1 MNKKQIILI
10 AAIIAFV
17 IGLVIISMILNN
29 ANSSK
34 SNSTISTESIKTI
47 NQEQFDELVLNAD
60 KPVLV
65 DFYADW
71 CGPCK
76 ILSPTIEELAQDK
89 KYSDKYYFY
98 KVNVDTAFNIS
109 ERYSIQYIPTIIV
122 FKDGTEI
129 TRSSGVVEKDY
140 IVDMLKQGLELIK
153 KESRYSLD
161 SLF

>member
-17 IGLVIISMILNN
+17 VGLVIISMILNN
-29 ANSSK
+29 ANGLK

-122 FKDGTEI
+122 FKDGEEI
-129 TRSSGVVEKDY
+129 TRNSGVVEKDY
-140 IVDMLKQGLELIK
+140 IVDMLKQGLEK
-153 KESRYSLD
+153 
-161 SLF
+161 

>member
-1 MNKKQIILI
+1 MNKKQVVLI

-17 IGLVIISMILNN
+17 VGLVIISMILNN
-29 ANSSK
+29 ANGSK

-122 FKDGTEI
+122 FKDGEEI
-129 TRSSGVVEKDY
+129 TRNSGVVEKDY
-140 IVDMLKQGLELIK
+140 IVDMLKQGLDK
-153 KESRYSLD
+153 
-161 SLF
+161 

>member
-17 IGLVIISMILNN
+17 VGLVIISMILNN
-29 ANSSK
+29 ANGSK

-122 FKDGTEI
+122 FKDGEEI
-129 TRSSGVVEKDY
+129 TRNSGVVEKDY
-140 IVDMLKQGLELIK
+140 IVDMLKQGLE
-153 KESRYSLD
+153 
-161 SLF
+161 

>member
-17 IGLVIISMILNN
+17 VGLVIISMILNN
-29 ANSSK
+29 ANGLK

-60 KPVLV
+60 KPVIV

-109 ERYSIQYIPTIIV
+109 ERYSIQYIPTIII
-122 FKDGTEI
+122 FKDGEEI
-129 TRSSGVVEKDY
+129 TRNSGVVEKDY
-140 IVDMLKQGLELIK
+140 IVDMLKQGLEK
-153 KESRYSLD
+153 
-161 SLF
+161 

>member
-1 MNKKQIILI
+1 MNKKQVVLI
-10 AAIIAFV
+10 AAIIAF
-17 IGLVIISMILNN
+17 IAGLIIISAILNN
-29 ANSSK
+29 GNTNNKEK
-34 SNSTISTESIKTI
+34 SNTIKEITED
-47 NQEQFDELVLNAD
+47 QFEELVLNAD

-76 ILSPTIEELAQDK
+76 VLSPTIEELAQDK

-98 KVNVDTAFNIS
+98 KVNVDSAFNIS

-140 IVDMLKQGLELIK
+140 IVDMLKQGLE
-153 KESRYSLD
+153 
-161 SLF
+161 

>member
-29 ANSSK
+29 ANGSK

-122 FKDGTEI
+122 FKDGEEI
-129 TRSSGVVEKDY
+129 TRNSGVVEKDY
-140 IVDMLKQGLELIK
+140 IVDMLKQGLDK
-153 KESRYSLD
+153 
-161 SLF
+161 

>member
-29 ANSSK
+29 ANGSK

-122 FKDGTEI
+122 FKDGEEI
-129 TRSSGVVEKDY
+129 TRNSGVVEKDY
-140 IVDMLKQGLELIK
+140 IVDMLKQGLE
-153 KESRYSLD
+153 
-161 SLF
+161 

>member
-29 ANSSK
+29 ANASK

-122 FKDGTEI
+122 FKDGEEI
-129 TRSSGVVEKDY
+129 TRNSGVVEKDY
-140 IVDMLKQGLELIK
+140 IVDMLKQGLEK
-153 KESRYSLD
+153 
-161 SLF
+161 

>member
-17 IGLVIISMILNN
+17 VGLVIISMIINN
-29 ANSSK
+29 ANGSK

-109 ERYSIQYIPTIIV
+109 ERYSIQYIPTIII
-122 FKDGTEI
+122 FKDGEEI
-129 TRSSGVVEKDY
+129 TRNSGVVEKDY
-140 IVDMLKQGLELIK
+140 IVDMLKQGL
-153 KESRYSLD
+153 D
-161 SLF
+161 

>member
-1 MNKKQIILI
+1 MNKKQVVLI
-10 AAIIAFV
+10 AAIIAF
-17 IGLVIISMILNN
+17 IAALVIISMILNN
-29 ANSSK
+29 ANGSK

-98 KVNVDTAFNIS
+98 KVNVDYANNVAIDYNIM
-109 ERYSIQYIPTIIV
+109 YIPTVII
-122 FKDGTEI
+122 FNNGTEI
-129 TRSSGVVEKDY
+129 ARSSGTVEKDY
-140 IVDMLKQGLELIK
+140 IVDMLKQGLE
-153 KESRYSLD
+153 
-161 SLF
+161 

>member
-29 ANSSK
+29 ANGLK

-122 FKDGTEI
+122 FKDGEEI
-129 TRSSGVVEKDY
+129 TRNSGVVEKDY
-140 IVDMLKQGLELIK
+140 IVDMLKQGLE
-153 KESRYSLD
+153 
-161 SLF
+161 

>member
-1 MNKKQIILI
+1 MNKKQVVLI
-10 AAIIAFV
+10 AAIIAF
-17 IGLVIISMILNN
+17 IAGLIIISMILNN
-29 ANSSK
+29 GTNNSNK
-34 SNSTISTESIKTI
+34 IKAESIKTI
-47 NQEQFDELVLNAD
+47 EEDQFEEFVLNAD

-122 FKDGTEI
+122 FKDGEEI
-129 TRSSGVVEKDY
+129 TRNSGVVEKDY
-140 IVDMLKQGLELIK
+140 IVDMLKQGLE
-153 KESRYSLD
+153 
-161 SLF
+161 

>member
-140 IVDMLKQGLELIK
+140 IVDMLNEGLK
-153 KESRYSLD
+153 
-161 SLF
+161 

>member
-17 IGLVIISMILNN
+17 VGLVIISMILNN

-109 ERYSIQYIPTIIV
+109 ERYSIQYIPTIII
-122 FKDGTEI
+122 FKDGEEI
-129 TRSSGVVEKDY
+129 TRNSGVVEKDY
-140 IVDMLKQGLELIK
+140 IVDMLKQGLEK
-153 KESRYSLD
+153 
-161 SLF
+161 

>member
-1 MNKKQIILI
+1 MNKKQIVLI

-17 IGLVIISMILNN
+17 VDLVIISMILNN
-29 ANSSK
+29 ANGSK

-47 NQEQFDELVLNAD
+47 SEEQFDELVLNAD

-98 KVNVDTAFNIS
+98 KVNVDAAFNIS
-109 ERYSIQYIPTIIV
+109 ERYSIQYIPTIII
-122 FKDGTEI
+122 FKDGEEI
-129 TRSSGVVEKDY
+129 TRNSGVVEKDY
-140 IVDMLKQGLELIK
+140 IVDMLKQGLEK
-153 KESRYSLD
+153 
-161 SLF
+161 

>member
-17 IGLVIISMILNN
+17 VGLVIISMILNN
-29 ANSSK
+29 ANGSK

-122 FKDGTEI
+122 FKDGEEI
-129 TRSSGVVEKDY
+129 TRNSGVVEKDY
-140 IVDMLKQGLELIK
+140 IVDMLKQGL
-153 KESRYSLD
+153 D
-161 SLF
+161 